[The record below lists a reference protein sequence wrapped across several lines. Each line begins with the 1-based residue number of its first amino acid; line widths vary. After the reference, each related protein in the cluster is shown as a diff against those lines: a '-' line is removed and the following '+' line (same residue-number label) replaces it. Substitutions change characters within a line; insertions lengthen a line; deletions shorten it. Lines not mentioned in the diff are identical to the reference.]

1 MEELWLPVPDF
12 EGYYEVSNL
21 GRIKSLSR
29 VVPVTNRVLKEKFN
43 SMHLKR
49 DGYHSVL
56 LRKPGVK
63 KTIQLHRIVAKTFIK
78 NTDNKR
84 VVNHIDGNKLNNCVN
99 NLEWV
104 SHRENSCHYYRSI
117 NSGTPVGVFKL
128 KKYNKFLAHAHVDG
142 KKVFLGYHKT
152 QEEAYNARIE
162 YFKSNNILNKYV

>member
-1 MEELWLPVPDF
+1 MQEIWLPVEGY

-29 VVPVTNRVLKEKFN
+29 IVPITNRVLKEKFN

-63 KTIQLHRIVAKTFIK
+63 KTISLHRIVAKAFLE
-78 NTDNKR
+78 NFENKK
-84 VVNHIDGNKLNNCVN
+84 VVNHIDGNKLNNRID

-104 SHRENSCHYYRSI
+104 SHRENSCHYYSKI
-117 NSGTPVGVFKL
+117 NCGTLIGVHYRKDRNT
-128 KKYNKFLAHAHVDG
+128 YTAHIHVNGTKIWIGQYDT
-142 KKVFLGYHKT
+142 KEKAY
-152 QEEAYNARIE
+152 EARLNYE
-162 YFKSNNILNKYV
+162 KSNNILNKYR

>member
-29 VVPVTNRVLKEKFN
+29 IVHVTNRVLKEKFN

-63 KTIQLHRIVAKTFIK
+63 KTIQLHRIVAKAFIK
-78 NTDNKR
+78 NPDNKDA
-84 VVNHIDGNKLNNCVN
+84 VNHIDGNKLNNCVN

-104 SHRENSCHYYRSI
+104 SNRENSCHYYSNI
-117 NSGTPVGVFKL
+117 NSGTPVGVHYRKERN
-128 KKYNKFLAHAHVDG
+128 KYCAHIHVNK
-142 KKVFLGYHKT
+142 KKVWLGQYDTKE
-152 QEEAYNARIE
+152 QAYEARVNYL
-162 YFKSNNILNKYV
+162 KSENIINKYI

>member
-56 LRKPGVK
+56 LRKPNVK
-63 KTIQLHRIVAKTFIK
+63 KTIQVHRIVAKAFIE
-78 NTDNKR
+78 NHDNKK
-84 VVNHIDGNKLNNCVN
+84 VVNHIDGNKLNNYAS

-104 SHRENSCHYYRSI
+104 SYRENSCHYYRSL

-142 KKVFLGYHKT
+142 KKVFLGYHNT
-152 QEEAYNARIE
+152 PEEAYNARIK
-162 YFKSNNILNKYV
+162 YFKSNNILNKYL